1 MSCQP
6 PMRLFCPLKIPFL
19 GFPFT
24 GHFCIIIPLGG
35 DRMGI
40 AERLKEARIEKNI
53 KQDDLAYA
61 VGASVKTIQR
71 WESGQSTPN
80 AKKIDALALALG
92 TTGTYLLSG
101 EKPHAPHNARPVRG
115 GVIEVPVLSSE
126 STACFSNQIE
136 ESDILRYAIIPREWL
151 DGPEGDKTPYI
162 FYIQRDSMDPLI
174 KNGEG
179 LLINPNL
186 EVTHGKIAI
195 CCWNGYVMVRGVFF
209 EPNGDIR
216 LLAKNPAY
224 EDVIITAEY
233 APNVLKFG
241 GVITTCIGRAR
252 PIKGFF

>member
-1 MSCQP
+1 MDFGK
-6 PMRLFCPLKIPFL
+6 RLRSLRKGKGLTLQALADLVGVHINTIYKWEQLSHLKDL
-19 GFPFT
+19 
-24 GHFCIIIPLGG
+24 
-35 DRMGI
+35 D
-40 AERLKEARIEKNI
+40 RLKQLASIFDVSVATLTGGEVSIASTTATKN
-53 KQDDLAYA
+53 
-61 VGASVKTIQR
+61 VS
-71 WESGQSTPN
+71 
-80 AKKIDALALALG
+80 
-92 TTGTYLLSG
+92 
-101 EKPHAPHNARPVRG
+101 PVRG
-115 GVIEVPVLSSE
+115 DVIEVPVLSSE

-136 ESDILRYAIIPREWL
+136 ESDIMRYAIIPREWL

-209 EPNGDIR
+209 EPNGDLR

-224 EDVIITAEY
+224 EDVIITAED
-233 APNVLKFG
+233 APKVLKFG

>member
-1 MSCQP
+1 MT
-6 PMRLFCPLKIPFL
+6 LGEKIKWHRKEKKMTQKDL
-19 GFPFT
+19 GEQ
-24 GHFCIIIPLGG
+24 LGLSYMTLRRWEIG
-35 DRMGI
+35 EREPTLTQISQI
-40 AERLKEARIEKNI
+40 AEILGAPLNDFINI
-53 KQDDLAYA
+53 PPPSEPLQN
-61 VGASVKTIQR
+61 T
-71 WESGQSTPN
+71 
-80 AKKIDALALALG
+80 
-92 TTGTYLLSG
+92 
-101 EKPHAPHNARPVRG
+101 RPLRG
-115 GVIEVPVLSSE
+115 DVIEVPVLSSE
-126 STACFSNQIE
+126 GIACCSGKIE

-151 DGPEGDKTPYI
+151 DGPEGDKPPYI

-174 KNGEG
+174 KIGEG

-186 EVTHGKIAI
+186 EVTHGEIAI

-224 EDVIITAEY
+224 EDVIITAED

>member
-1 MSCQP
+1 MTLGEKIRGYRKKKKITQSELGEKLGISYMTLRRWEIGERQP
-6 PMRLFCPLKIPFL
+6 NLEQIKK
-19 GFPFT
+19 
-24 GHFCIIIPLGG
+24 
-35 DRMGI
+35 I
-40 AERLKEARIEKNI
+40 AEILEAPLEDFIGISPPAEPP
-53 KQDDLAYA
+53 Q
-61 VGASVKTIQR
+61 
-71 WESGQSTPN
+71 
-80 AKKIDALALALG
+80 
-92 TTGTYLLSG
+92 TTG
-101 EKPHAPHNARPVRG
+101 PFRG
-115 GVIEVPVLSSE
+115 DVIEVPVLSSE
-126 STACFSNQIE
+126 SIACCSGKIE
-136 ESDILRYAIIPREWL
+136 ESEIVRYAIIPREWL

-186 EVTHGKIAI
+186 NVTHGKIAI

-224 EDVIITAEY
+224 EDVIITAED